1 MTERT
6 EREAKINLLV
16 MWLSDMMKRV
26 EDTDDRKVLTDT
38 IEFLRSLKH

>member
-1 MTERT
+1 MT
-6 EREAKINLLV
+6 EREAKINLLIL
-16 MWLSDMMKRV
+16 WLSDMMKRV

>member
-1 MTERT
+1 MTER
-6 EREAKINLLV
+6 EVKIDLLV

-26 EDTDDRKVLTDT
+26 EDADDRKVLTDT

>member
-1 MTERT
+1 MT
-6 EREAKINLLV
+6 EREAKINLLI

-26 EDTDDRKVLTDT
+26 EDADDRKVLTDT